1 MGNSHGHHGSS
12 KHKSTS
18 SQSTSDNSSRKSF
31 SKSISGNDIQ
41 DKHFT
46 NFESVT
52 KLAKILSEKTSAE
65 EKVLGITLNIFTKYL
80 FPRYH
85 VLAMKLF
92 NYFHKLSNSS
102 KEYIGT
108 QAFVEQCAKYL
119 QILDDATMSDILV
132 KMFSVENQ
140 DNNNETITP
149 DLLKMLLMSSYH
161 ISMDHYSEGPQSCY
175 FLHQTLKAIVDS
187 CFHVKN
193 SLSTSYVSHWLQS
206 NCPRL
211 LQPVHRFIV
220 HTLATAYRTLEEKNE
235 IDLVTGLEL
244 ATPVLEKTSS
254 FAGNSSSQSNGKNTS
269 YTLNMSLSWLL
280 ASALPPLYSMPQKA
294 NSPEGSSNGLTSMM
308 FMARMLSSIPSH
320 WVLIYDSNQHGL
332 GANRFLHHVLAYKGP
347 TLVMLKTQEESVFCV
362 ACPDEWHESHHYWGR
377 EESALYQLL
386 PKFSLMEK
394 GLKMLYLNFTARGYP
409 HGLRVGSDPRNPL
422 ISIDGGFEKI
432 EYSKIPDKL
441 MRVEVWGCGD
451 PVSRDRQL
459 EVKKWEVREAE
470 KQRTVKLSAADWI
483 DHPDRYLL
491 ELAGRPQYAT
501 K

>member
-1 MGNSHGHHGSS
+1 MGNSHGHNGSS
-12 KHKSTS
+12 KHKSS
-18 SQSTSDNSSRKSF
+18 SQSSTDSTSRKSF
-31 SKSISGNDIQ
+31 SKSISVTDIQ

-52 KLAKILSEKTSAE
+52 KLAKILSNKTLAE
-65 EKVLGITLNIFTKYL
+65 EHVSGITLNVFTKYL
-80 FPRYH
+80 FPRYQ
-85 VLAMKLF
+85 VLALKLF
-92 NYFHKLSNSS
+92 NYFQKLSKSN
-102 KEYIGT
+102 KDYLDT
-108 QAFVEQCAKYL
+108 HAFTEQCAKYL
-119 QILDDATMSDILV
+119 QVLDDSTMSDILV
-132 KMFSVENQ
+132 KMFSIENQ

-220 HTLATAYRTLEEKNE
+220 HTLATAYRTLQEKNE

-244 ATPVLEKTSS
+244 ATPVLEKTSP
-254 FAGNSSSQSNGKNTS
+254 FAGNSTSLANGKNTPP

-294 NSPEGSSNGLTSMM
+294 NSPEGSSNGLSSMV
-308 FMARMLSSIPSH
+308 FLSKMLSSIPSH

-332 GANRFLHHVLAYKGP
+332 GANRFLHHTLAYKGP
-347 TLVMLKTQEESVFCV
+347 TLVMLKTKEESVFCV
-362 ACPDEWHESHHYWGR
+362 ACPDEWHESHQYWGR

-394 GLKMLYLNFTARGYP
+394 GPKMLYLNFTARGYP
-409 HGLRVGSDPRNPL
+409 HGLRVGSNPRSPV

-441 MRVEVWGCGD
+441 LRVEVWGCGD
-451 PVSRDRQL
+451 SVSRDRQL

-470 KQRTVKLSAADWI
+470 KQRVVKLSAADWI